1 MDNVARSKKVAFYG
15 VKSGETTTYTRMQ
28 GFTDM
33 TKNANAK
40 EYSRQYVDEPTERVD
55 VTGYA
60 PSIAYTFDRI
70 KGNTVHDDIISITDG
85 EKIGAEAIRSI
96 ILVDLTTATTGET
109 PTYTGIKRDY
119 SVIPS
124 SEGGGNDSYTYSGDF
139 KANGEK
145 VEVTGTL
152 SDDGL
157 TFTPSAS

>member
-1 MDNVARSKKVAFYG
+1 MDNVARSEKVAFYG
-15 VKSGETTTYTRMQ
+15 VKSVDTVTYTRMQ

-70 KGNTVHDDIISITDG
+70 KGNAVHEDIISVTDG
-85 EKIGAEAIRSI
+85 EKIGADAIRSI
-96 ILVDLTTATTGET
+96 ILVDLTTGTEDET
-109 PTYTGIKRDY
+109 PSYKGIKRDY
-119 SVIPS
+119 SIIPS
-124 SEGGGNDSYTYSGDF
+124 NEGGGTDSYTYSGDF

-145 VEVTGTL
+145 VEVNGTL
-152 SDDGL
+152 SADGL
-157 TFTPSAS
+157 TFTPVP